1 MSFAKH
7 RSCLFTRTHIHTHRY
22 VHATSIRNAKVL
34 QLRSCKFVYANS
46 HIVMCVSVSLSLY
59 VCSCPSMCAVCVCAG
74 VGHVWMPFN
83 KGHVHFLA
91 INCLVTVS
99 IYRSPCRQQH
109 SLCACVW
116 VLVCVCV
123 CEPAAEHACWPAP
136 TKCSINTFGIM
147 VLTKFKLQLCGL
159 FYASNRTHR
168 RLFSTLQ
175 GISVCVLMGVQLDR
189 MRLGSSTC
197 A

>member
-1 MSFAKH
+1 
-7 RSCLFTRTHIHTHRY
+7 
-22 VHATSIRNAKVL
+22 
-34 QLRSCKFVYANS
+34 
-46 HIVMCVSVSLSLY
+46 MCVAVPLCVL
-59 VCSCPSMCAVCVCAG
+59 CACVCAG

-109 SLCACVW
+109 SLFACVW
-116 VLVCVCV
+116 VYVSV
-123 CEPAAEHACWPAP
+123 CEPAAQHACWPGP

-147 VLTKFKLQLCGL
+147 VLTQFKLQLCGL